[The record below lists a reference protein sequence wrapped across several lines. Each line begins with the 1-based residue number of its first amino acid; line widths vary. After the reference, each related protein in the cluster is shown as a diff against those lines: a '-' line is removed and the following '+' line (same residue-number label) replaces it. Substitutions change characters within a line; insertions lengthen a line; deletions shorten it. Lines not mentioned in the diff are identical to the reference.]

1 MTYWETTK
9 GTLELLAGYVAIT
22 RSFFSEKKN
31 LGTHGGWFTA
41 FSNTFLIIGKCARD
55 FLAHALGESMPTGGR
70 GRAPG

>member
-22 RSFFSEKKN
+22 RSFFSGKKN

-41 FSNTFLIIGKCARD
+41 FSNTFFNYREMRTRLPGAR
-55 FLAHALGESMPTGGR
+55 AGR
-70 GRAPG
+70 VDAGHVK